1 MIDERKILTK
11 SQKTTSGFC
20 KELMLLLCLVLS
32 IASIFLFKT
41 KLYFSIPLTILCLI
55 CIVYSFVR
63 NTLNR
68 ICFILFS
75 IFSPLGILVTHF
87 WLLYLLIDNTIFSFR
102 LRKTFIYFF
111 IVLLIA
117 DYIYYRLIPHEKP
130 CDISTENITSA
141 YDNYI
146 NSDCE
151 RDVYFVDAAK
161 FAIEK
166 KKLSVGMLQ
175 RVFKIGFNRAARIM
189 DQLCDAGVVGPEVGT
204 KPRKVL
210 MSIKELEQALE
221 NDDFKSSSISDNQ
234 ALVDSS
240 ITNQSFDNMTG
251 YEFESFCSELLQE
264 NGFSAEITQAS
275 GDFGADIIARK
286 SGITYAI
293 QCKCYSSDVGIDAVY
308 QISGGTKYYHANVG
322 IVLTN
327 RYFTSQ
333 AKNLA
338 SEIGIILW
346 DRDFLNSLIS
356 NCK

>member
-1 MIDERKILTK
+1 MLNERKILTK
-11 SQKTTSGFC
+11 SQNTTSGFR
-20 KELMLLLCLVLS
+20 KELMLLVCLSLS
-32 IASIFLFKT
+32 IASIFLFRA

-55 CIVYSFVR
+55 CIVYSFA
-63 NTLNR
+63 NNNLNK

-87 WLLYLLIDNTIFSFR
+87 WLLYLLMNNTFFSSRF
-102 LRKTFIYFF
+102 LKTFIYFF
-111 IVLLIA
+111 IALLFA
-117 DYIYYRLIPHEKP
+117 DFVYYRLVPHEKP
-130 CDISTENITSA
+130 YDLSPEDIAFSV
-141 YDNYI
+141 DNYI
-146 NSDCE
+146 NPDCE
-151 RDVYFVDAAK
+151 RDVYFEDAAK

-166 KKLSVGMLQ
+166 KKISIGMLQ
-175 RVFKIGFNRAARIM
+175 RMFKIGFNRAARIM
-189 DQLCDAGVVGPEVGT
+189 DQLYVVGVVGPEDGT

-210 MSIKELEQALE
+210 MSIEELEQVLE
-221 NDDFKSSSISDNQ
+221 NDYFSSSSTLDNQHFVNPSISD
-234 ALVDSS
+234 
-240 ITNQSFDNMTG
+240 QSFDDMTG
-251 YEFESFCSELLQE
+251 YQFESFCSQLLQE
-264 NGFSAEITQAS
+264 NGFSTEITQAS
-275 GDFGADIIARK
+275 GDFGADIIAQK

-293 QCKCYSSDVGIDAVY
+293 QCKCYSSDVGVDAVY